1 MDHRALL
8 RMLSA
13 GRIAVGSALLA
24 APRTAARGW
33 VGEAADAPG
42 STILAR
48 ALGVR
53 DLALG
58 AGTLRALEAGDPVR
72 SWAQL
77 GAVCDAVDLAAT
89 VLAVRQVGLRRAIPV
104 MVVAGSAAAVGW
116 ASAEHVDS

>member
-24 APRTAARGW
+24 APRPAARGW
-33 VGEAADAPG
+33 IGEGADAPG
-42 STILAR
+42 VTVLTR
-48 ALGVR
+48 ALGIR
-53 DLALG
+53 DLVLG
-58 AGTLRALEAGDPVR
+58 AGTLRALGSGDPVR

-89 VLAVRQVGLRRAIPV
+89 VLAVRHVGLRRALPV
-104 MVVAGSAAAVGW
+104 MVVAGGAAAAGW
-116 ASAEHVDS
+116 TAADRVDT

>member
-33 VGEAADAPG
+33 VGEGAGAPG
-42 STILAR
+42 VAVLTR
-48 ALGVR
+48 ALGIR
-53 DLALG
+53 DLVLG

-77 GAVCDAVDLAAT
+77 GAACDAVDLAAT
-89 VLAVRQVGLRRAIPV
+89 VLAVRHIGVRRALP
-104 MVVAGSAAAVGW
+104 VVAVAGTAAAIGW
-116 ASAEHVDS
+116 TATEHVDA